1 MAKTKSIT
9 EMVTELQ
16 RENEALQSLKRLF
29 NRACK
34 EQFGYEAKQ
43 IHEMI
48 KRCEMYDRKAQSNG
62 IQKQGQQTV
71 NERSE

>member
-1 MAKTKSIT
+1 MSKTKSIT

-16 RENEALQSLKRLF
+16 RENEALQGLKRLF

-34 EQFGYEAKQ
+34 EQFGYDPNK
-43 IHEMI
+43 IREMI

-62 IQKQGQQTV
+62 LPRQGQQPAH
-71 NERSE
+71 ERSE

>member
-1 MAKTKSIT
+1 MSKTKSIT

-16 RENEALQSLKRLF
+16 RENEALQGLKRLF
-29 NRACK
+29 NKAVK
-34 EQFGYEAKQ
+34 DEFGYEPNK
-43 IHEMI
+43 IHEML

-62 IQKQGQQTV
+62 LNQGQLSV

>member
-1 MAKTKSIT
+1 MSKTKSIT

-16 RENEALQSLKRLF
+16 RENEALQGLKRLF

-34 EQFGYEAKQ
+34 EQFGYEPNK
-43 IHEMI
+43 IREML
-48 KRCEMYDRKAQSNG
+48 KRCEMYDKKAQANG
-62 IQKQGQQTV
+62 IQRQGQQTA

>member
-1 MAKTKSIT
+1 MSKTKSIS

-16 RENEALQSLKRLF
+16 RENEALQGLKRLF

-34 EQFGYEAKQ
+34 EEFGYEPKK

-48 KRCEMYDRKAQSNG
+48 KRCEMYDRKAQGNG
-62 IQKQGQQTV
+62 LQKQGQQPV
-71 NERSE
+71 NEHSE